1 MPLVINELY
10 RFRMLMAGV
19 YVGIAISSTYGFSVF
34 TNHMRQQYGFNQAD
48 ITTISTVG
56 NCCGY
61 LVFFAGILFDYAG
74 PKVLFPIAGILG
86 FLGFLLF
93 GLAFDGKITSSSK
106 EVALIQF
113 CIFNAILYFG
123 CPAMDAATLMPL
135 MVNFPLER
143 GYMVIIQ
150 KTFSG
155 LGTSVLMVYFN
166 GWFANAKV
174 ANDSNFSGYAYFVGA
189 QILFCSLLGC
199 YFIDLAPYS
208 PCQYRKRR
216 LSEEQAAERQKVLTI
231 YVSQHAPLRRLWIGC
246 GVVAANLIFLTVN
259 SIATGYAKPQKNG
272 YIASSV
278 VAVVLLACF
287 AIMALPIQAL
297 GRYPVIKRVHPD
309 FPGLGYTDDRDDDF
323 AEIDAMAAA
332 LTDEASKKLQDS
344 ANTPPQLD
352 EREPTALTAAPDAAA
367 GAALHSS
374 PPAAGL
380 ESGDDAHSSCNQ
392 QEGKDGVMAHVDEG
406 EPAADKVPEPPAKN
420 AVGDPQ
426 YTSSFWRNLLTV
438 DLWLFWLSFFGM
450 WGTGTVMN
458 MNAAQ
463 MYRSINYGAYE
474 QSRLTL
480 YVALIGVGSAIGR
493 VIGGV
498 LDMYLTL
505 RKSSG
510 KKEILTT
517 TFLPLSAILLFLA
530 YLFFAVIPASG
541 LILPFLLGS
550 IGTGMGWGLGALCV
564 RIVYAKDIGKH
575 YNFMFSSGFVCTIA
589 LNRFMFGNMY
599 DNEAKRLKTA
609 PKCDRPS
616 CVRTQMWILMA
627 VNAVSTAAAVIVHIR
642 YSRFVARERAKQA
655 QETMAAEA
663 DLANQ
668 ATPATAL
675 SDPASNEEGS
685 EVCQ

>member
-19 YVGIAISSTYGFSVF
+19 YVGIGISSTYGFSLF
-34 TNHMRQQYGFNQAD
+34 TNYMRDKYDFNQAD

-74 PKVLFPIAGILG
+74 PKVLFPIAGFLG

-93 GLAFDGKITSSSK
+93 GLAFDDKITASSK
-106 EVALIQF
+106 QVAMIQF

-166 GWFANAKV
+166 GWFVNTK
-174 ANDSNFSGYAYFVGA
+174 NTLESNYSAYAYFVGC

-199 YFIDLAPYS
+199 YFVDLAPYY

-216 LSEEQAAERQKVLTI
+216 LTEAQKAERQNILTV
-231 YVSQHAPLRRLWIGC
+231 YVSQHAPLRRLYIGC
-246 GVVAANLIFLTVN
+246 AVVAANLVFLTVN
-259 SIATGYAKPQKNG
+259 SIVTGYVKTEKNG

-297 GRYPVIKRVHPD
+297 GRYPVIQRTHPD
-309 FPGLGYTDDRDDDF
+309 FPGLGYTEEEEDKLAD
-323 AEIDAMAAA
+323 IDALAAA
-332 LTDEASKKLQDS
+332 EADVAAEKVRDSVNGEPYPEEGQILGEGDASGSNSPAESK
-344 ANTPPQLD
+344 AV
-352 EREPTALTAAPDAAA
+352 AAAAAAA
-367 GAALHSS
+367 GTPEHDDDQRGGMAQVGDTELVEKAPA
-374 PPAAGL
+374 PP
-380 ESGDDAHSSCNQ
+380 
-392 QEGKDGVMAHVDEG
+392 V
-406 EPAADKVPEPPAKN
+406 KN
-420 AVGDPQ
+420 AIGDPQ
-426 YTSSFWRNLLTV
+426 YTGNFWRNLLTV
-438 DLWLFWLSFFGM
+438 DIWLFWLCFFGM

-463 MYRSINYGAYE
+463 MYRSINNGVYD

-493 VIGGV
+493 VVSGV
-498 LDMYLTL
+498 LDMYLTV
-505 RKSSG
+505 RKQSG
-510 KKEILTT
+510 KNEVLTT
-517 TFLPLSAILLFLA
+517 TFLPLCSILLFLA
-530 YLFFAVIPASG
+530 YLLFAVIPADG

-564 RIVYAKDIGKH
+564 RIVYARDIGKH
-575 YNFMFSSGFVCTIA
+575 YNFMYSSGFICTIA

-599 DNEAKRLKTA
+599 DNEAKKLGTA
-609 PKCDRPS
+609 PSCNQRS
-616 CVRTQMWILMA
+616 CVRNQMFILMA
-627 VNAVSTAAAVIVHIR
+627 VNALSTAAAILVHIR
-642 YSRFVARERAKQA
+642 YSRFVTRERAKQ
-655 QETMAAEA
+655 EEEMAAAEVVPV
-663 DLANQ
+663 
-668 ATPATAL
+668 ATAAL
-675 SDPASNEEGS
+675 SDRESKKESS
-685 EVCQ
+685 EARQ